1 MLKKDGPRMVS
12 KIITTDETYARFFE
26 QKMPNEWKQ
35 WVFKGEEKK
44 SKVKMGS
51 SKKKFFL
58 PFSLGATV

>member
-1 MLKKDGPRMVS
+1 MLS

-26 QKMPNEWKQ
+26 QKMPNELKQ

>member
-26 QKMPNEWKQ
+26 QKMPNELKQ

-44 SKVKMGS
+44 SKVKIAS
-51 SKKKFFL
+51 SKKNSFCPFL
-58 PFSLGATV
+58 